1 MKNREKRCSLRSPIF
16 IAQRPKRRQNRK
28 IGKGRCAPNAQF
40 AVLCHLFVRSAHP
53 PTRRRGYSLPLLFCL
68 PLLPIPFV
76 DSILSTLI
84 CRLDS
89 VDSDLSTR
97 FCRLDYV
104 DSSVDFEN
112 NSPQCRSA
120 ALGEAIATP
129 ISAARHRS
137 EASKFFRKNAPLLCA
152 FSRKNVRC
160 LRPCRF
166 LASKVLLS
174 CYHRALLHCCIE
186 YAIRRHIS
194 RPPNADTTQ
203 KKTCRR

>member
-1 MKNREKRCSLRSPIF
+1 MLPAVADFYCPAPKKEAKPQNRQRSLRSQCPICGSLPPF
-16 IAQRPKRRQNRK
+16 RS
-28 IGKGRCAPNAQF
+28 
-40 AVLCHLFVRSAHP
+40 LCP
-53 PTRRRGYSLPLLFCL
+53 PTHSQARLQLATFVLSS
-68 PLLPIPFV
+68 PFA
-76 DSILSTLI
+76 DSI